1 MMVMVQAPMTGD
13 WSQRKKISRTETF
26 AVVHPFSRRAPFR
39 ESCSMAQRLDA
50 FPSVLEGQFKVRHQ
64 KSEIVVGRVELKKV
78 ETFRTQTKAAT
89 VTSIKSWSSKLK
101 YQIER
106 QLHITARTTVDAT
119 GTGSVTHQP
128 ELLSVVLTTVV
139 MVLTIN
145 R

>member
-1 MMVMVQAPMTGD
+1 
-13 WSQRKKISRTETF
+13 
-26 AVVHPFSRRAPFR
+26 
-39 ESCSMAQRLDA
+39 MAQRLDA